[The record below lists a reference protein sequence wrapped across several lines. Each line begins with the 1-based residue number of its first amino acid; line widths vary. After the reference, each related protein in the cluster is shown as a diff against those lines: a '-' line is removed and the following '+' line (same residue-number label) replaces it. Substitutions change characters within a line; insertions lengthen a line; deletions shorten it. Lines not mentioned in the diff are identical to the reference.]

1 MRKLVSEDKLPE
13 QEDRPVYSIG
23 AVARMLAV
31 PPSTLRAWEE
41 RYEVVTPDRSEGSQ
55 RLYSRSQVEQ
65 LRYIKEQMDSGM
77 SAADA
82 HRLLAQDLAA
92 GQLPA
97 TPADEN
103 AVRPPLV
110 LIAERDAYAAKLAEY
125 FLRTEGCE
133 VAIALNATQA
143 KLYFDE
149 RAPDVVLLDL
159 LISGGAG
166 FRLLADF
173 ASQGTAQLVAVS
185 AIESAD
191 EALHLGAAAFMRK
204 PLEPLVL
211 ASTIRDLLGTS
222 ALARPLQK
230 QSVTS

>member
-1 MRKLVSEDKLPE
+1 MPVQD
-13 QEDRPVYSIG
+13 DRAVYSIG
-23 AVARMLAV
+23 AVARMLDV
-31 PPSTLRAWEE
+31 PTSTLRAWEE
-41 RYEVVTPDRSEGSQ
+41 RYGVVTPHRSGGSQ
-55 RLYSRSQVEQ
+55 RLYSRGQVEQ

-77 SAADA
+77 SAADS
-82 HRLLAQDLAA
+82 HRLLAQELQA

-97 TPADEN
+97 TPGGEDA
-103 AVRPPLV
+103 ARKPLV
-110 LIAERDAYAAKLAEY
+110 LIAERDKYAARLAEY

-173 ASQGTAQLVAVS
+173 ASLGTAQLVAVS
-185 AIESAD
+185 AIESAN

-230 QSVTS
+230 RSVTS